1 MKIKTTIAHS
11 VRVSRK
17 SHDLGITYF
26 NTRAVKDIPSLCT
39 CIALL
44 DTIFQRAADVESE
57 EKWTEPNLSW
67 RRPENVD
74 VKTLG
79 RMVEM
84 FDESKKKLEAVAEP
98 CRVCVSYS
106 RSSFGMSFENLPLM
120 CLIMKRVSTDYPSVI
135 YSLERMTSDDQRVVF
150 MLLFS
155 ENQNW
160 VKILNGYESNIEVC
174 REENSLLSRTTSQM
188 LLDM

>member
-1 MKIKTTIAHS
+1 MKIKTTTAHS

-67 RRPENVD
+67 KRPENVD

-79 RMVEM
+79 LHWWEM
-84 FDESKKKLEAVAEP
+84 FD
-98 CRVCVSYS
+98 RVEEEVGGGGRPVS
-106 RSSFGMSFENLPLM
+106 
-120 CLIMKRVSTDYPSVI
+120 RV
-135 YSLERMTSDDQRVVF
+135 RVVF
-150 MLLFS
+150 AIVVRNEF
-155 ENQNW
+155 
-160 VKILNGYESNIEVC
+160 
-174 REENSLLSRTTSQM
+174 
-188 LLDM
+188 